1 MEVPSKQ
8 VPRMLRRCYQCCRCE
23 AQILALAYEQVYPQ
37 ARRVLLVRN
46 AEAKAAGDKRRSA
59 TRRRA

>member
-1 MEVPSKQ
+1 MEVRSKQ
-8 VPRMLRRCYQCCRCE
+8 SPRMLRRCYQRCHCE

-46 AEAKAAGDKRRSA
+46 ADAKATVDKCRSA
-59 TRRRA
+59 ARRA

>member
-1 MEVPSKQ
+1 MEVRSKQ
-8 VPRMLRRCYQCCRCE
+8 SPRTLRRCYQCCRCE

-46 AEAKAAGDKRRSA
+46 AEAQATVDRRRNA
-59 TRRRA
+59 TRRA